1 MSQQKDSDV
10 EEKQKLANEREAQ
23 QKRITHMAEESAK
36 LKTELAR
43 YTQSTHNVHNVQ
55 LVFGRHV
62 HTTTQSTHNVYNVQL
77 LPMRE

>member
-43 YTQSTHNVHNVQ
+43 YSPMNRTSSWGWVATYTQPHKVHN
-55 LVFGRHV
+55 L
-62 HTTTQSTHNVYNVQL
+62 
-77 LPMRE
+77 